1 MTIPITG
8 ITLEGYQVFE
18 KSTFIPLDKLTFTFG
33 PNSAGKSAL
42 QDGIALGEKLLKSKA
57 IKFDISNIFQ
67 PENFDDTEILKLL
80 QRHWRRQPGNIDSY
94 SPSLKIAIHQNKNC
108 TPDEFIATQL
118 GKSLPDGISRD
129 YAKDLEVISHWHFYH
144 LEIEDGRFFFQW
156 DYELHINSE
165 LCLSYIGDTF
175 SINLGHAIIKDISG
189 AIDINEALAQYPDHA
204 KLHGQILS
212 LKECVF
218 GFQPSGVDFY
228 EKKKYWLNYPS
239 NLFFDPVKIAEN
251 DEKRAL
257 KELVGEIGLLAG
269 CIICSTQGNTPITL
283 KQVSASRNTPTQ
295 QDLVFEVGN
304 CDDHL
309 VEMPNTGDK
318 NLQSLAKSLA
328 STLMAGI
335 TPKSQQGKLADDIN
349 RALADHLFLDQG
361 YQLDFDYRV
370 LLSKFNSEAIVNE
383 YELQP
388 SELGYLIQ
396 IFVKDNHGRR
406 HRIEDVGS
414 GIGYLLPVL
423 SATYD
428 AHWSSAVCAIQQPE
442 LHIHPALQ
450 ANLGDIFIEAS
461 NFKQLII
468 ETHSEHLLLRVLK
481 RIRQTHSGTHIAA
494 DLKIQAKDV
503 CVLYF
508 DPSTDGCTYVR
519 HLRISHDGEFMD
531 RWPRG
536 FFAERDQEL
545 FDE

>member
-108 TPDEFIATQL
+108 TPDELIATQL

-189 AIDINEALAQYPDHA
+189 AIDINEALAQYPDNA

-228 EKKKYWLNYPS
+228 EKKN
-239 NLFFDPVKIAEN
+239 
-251 DEKRAL
+251 
-257 KELVGEIGLLAG
+257 IG
-269 CIICSTQGNTPITL
+269 
-283 KQVSASRNTPTQ
+283 
-295 QDLVFEVGN
+295 
-304 CDDHL
+304 
-309 VEMPNTGDK
+309 
-318 NLQSLAKSLA
+318 
-328 STLMAGI
+328 
-335 TPKSQQGKLADDIN
+335 
-349 RALADHLFLDQG
+349 
-361 YQLDFDYRV
+361 
-370 LLSKFNSEAIVNE
+370 
-383 YELQP
+383 
-388 SELGYLIQ
+388 
-396 IFVKDNHGRR
+396 
-406 HRIEDVGS
+406 
-414 GIGYLLPVL
+414 
-423 SATYD
+423 
-428 AHWSSAVCAIQQPE
+428 
-442 LHIHPALQ
+442 
-450 ANLGDIFIEAS
+450 
-461 NFKQLII
+461 
-468 ETHSEHLLLRVLK
+468 
-481 RIRQTHSGTHIAA
+481 
-494 DLKIQAKDV
+494 
-503 CVLYF
+503 
-508 DPSTDGCTYVR
+508 
-519 HLRISHDGEFMD
+519 
-531 RWPRG
+531 
-536 FFAERDQEL
+536 
-545 FDE
+545 